1 MYKEIKKL
9 LKDAQKEDENV
20 QKILTSIENET
31 FLPKQL
37 TASNGVIP
45 NQVHAR
51 EMKKILSNAENYLP
65 FLTEKDET
73 GLSVSERILKLF
85 TFQIPYYVTN
95 IRKQWQKWRKWL
107 GCKTRRWTGFTMEY

>member
-1 MYKEIKKL
+1 MTQKIRKEELEIKRTSEELYKEIKKL

-51 EMKKILSNAENYLP
+51 EMKKILSNAEII
-65 FLTEKDET
+65 FH
-73 GLSVSERILKLF
+73 F
-85 TFQIPYYVTN
+85 
-95 IRKQWQKWRKWL
+95 
-107 GCKTRRWTGFTMEY
+107 